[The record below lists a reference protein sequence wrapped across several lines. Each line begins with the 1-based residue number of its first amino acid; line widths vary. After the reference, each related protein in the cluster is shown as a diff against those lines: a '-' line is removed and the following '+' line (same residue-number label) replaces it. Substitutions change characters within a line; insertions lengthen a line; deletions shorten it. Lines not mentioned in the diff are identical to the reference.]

1 MNILDIV
8 KNYLPSN
15 LAGQIAENTGE
26 SESGISKVISAAL
39 PTILGSLISKSSGN
53 SSGVFDMVKGA
64 ANSGILGNLTSM
76 LGATEPANGTGF
88 NIWTILKSLFGDK
101 LGHIVSA
108 LSSFGGVKESTANS
122 VLGITSAATLGAV
135 GKYSAEQNLDANGL
149 STYLNT
155 QKNALST
162 FIPAGF
168 DFAGIGAALGLGG
181 LGAAAATTANPVNSG
196 TTTLHN
202 GPSYT
207 QARKKQGNSWLVPLV
222 ILAAVG
228 GLIWW
233 FTKDGCN
240 KNNSGSTATDTP
252 AVAAATVAIPDTP
265 AATTAASGRESFVIT
280 LPSGATLNAYKGG
293 IEDQMVQFIQSDEYK
308 NAAND
313 EALKNK
319 WFNFDNL
326 NFEFGTTKI
335 TEASTVQLDNIIAI
349 LKEFKDA
356 KIKVGAYT
364 DKKGDDAG
372 NLKLSQ
378 GRADAVKAALTKAGV
393 GAQVTGA
400 EGYGEKFATV
410 DENADDKAREAD
422 RKTAI
427 RFSK

>member
-8 KNYLPSN
+8 KNYLPAN
-15 LAGQIAENTGE
+15 LAGQIAGNTGE
-26 SESGISKVISAAL
+26 SETGISKVISAAL
-39 PTILGSLISKSSGN
+39 PTILGALISKSSTN
-53 SSGVFDMVKGA
+53 SGGVFDMVKGA
-64 ANSGILGNLTSM
+64 ANSGILGNLGGI
-76 LGATEPANGTGF
+76 LGSNEQTAGTGF

-101 LGHIVSA
+101 LGNIVSL
-108 LSSFGGVKESTANS
+108 LSSFGGVKESSANT
-122 VLGITSAATLGAV
+122 VLGLTSAATLGAV
-135 GKYSAEQNLDANGL
+135 GKYADEQHLDAEGL
-149 STYLNT
+149 SAYLGT
-155 QKNALST
+155 QKNAISSFL
-162 FIPAGF
+162 PAGF
-168 DFAGIGAALGLGG
+168 DFSKIGSLLGLGG
-181 LGAAAATTANPVNSG
+181 LGAAAASTASHINTS
-196 TTTLHN
+196 TTTHS
-202 GPSYT
+202 SYT
-207 QARKKQGNSWLVPLV
+207 QQPKKSGNGWLVPLV

-233 FTKDGCN
+233 LTKDGCN
-240 KNNSGSTATDTP
+240 KN
-252 AVAAATVAIPDTP
+252 
-265 AATTAASGRESFVIT
+265 ATTNTMAVDSPSVATAPPADSPAQAAVTNGKESFVIT

-293 IEDQMVQFIQSDEYK
+293 IEDQMVQFIQSDAYK

-313 EALKNK
+313 EALKDK

-335 TEASTVQLDNIIAI
+335 TPESQTQLDNIITI

-378 GRADAVKAALTKAGV
+378 GRADAVKAALAKAGV
-393 GAQVTGA
+393 GAQVSGA

-427 RFSK
+427 RFTK